1 MGSNCQKRKQGK
13 SLKTPSK
20 SVQLFRN
27 DLEAVF
33 VSRPNRF
40 LIIAQAGKK
49 RIPCHCPNPG
59 RMEELLA
66 PGAKLILEK
75 RVTPKGTEKAAKTEY
90 TAAGLYYRDG
100 IVPLVSVRANMAA
113 EALVLS
119 KIIPGIQEIHAE
131 FTMGNSRFD
140 FLCVDKQGTRH
151 LVEVKAC
158 SLVEYG
164 AAMFPDAPSVRALKH
179 LEELAAS
186 VKQTTAA
193 QQTTLG
199 ENGYVCHVLF
209 VIVHGGPKVFI
220 PNLHTDPD
228 FSAAL
233 SRYAQMGMVQI
244 HAALIRCEKEGSAAL
259 VKHSIPVILS
269 HGGLAA
275 RNSGCYLLVLEIA
288 AQAETEVGSLGTI
301 AFKAGW
307 YVYAGSAMKNL
318 NQRVSRHLR
327 KIRKAKH
334 WHIDYVTPFAKSI
347 SAFPIRSYR
356 NLECELAAALQN
368 LGGKGVPRFG
378 CTDCRECASHLYYFK
393 TNPINSRNFVEM
405 LLRFRHVESFSD
417 PEIAVSARQRTSQTI
432 APHGD

>member
-27 DLEAVF
+27 DLEAAF

-40 LIIAQAGKK
+40 LVIAQAGKK
-49 RIPCHCPNPG
+49 HIPCHCPNPG

-75 RVTPKGTEKAAKTEY
+75 RITPKAAGTTAKTEY
-90 TAAGLYYRDG
+90 TAAGLYYRNS

-113 EALVLS
+113 KALILP

-131 FTMGNSRFD
+131 YTVGNSRFD
-140 FLCVDKQGTRH
+140 FYCIDKQGTRH

-164 AAMFPDAPSVRALKH
+164 AAMFPDAPSIRALKH
-179 LEELAAS
+179 LEELATS

-193 QQTTLG
+193 QQTTAD
-199 ENGYVCHVLF
+199 ENGYVCHILF
-209 VIVHGGPKVFI
+209 VILHGSPKVFI

-228 FSAAL
+228 FAAAL
-233 SRYAQMGMVQI
+233 SRYAQTGRVQI
-244 HAALIRCEKEGSAAL
+244 HAALIRCDKEGNAAL
-259 VKHSIPVILS
+259 VKPSIPAVLS
-269 HGGLAA
+269 HGELAA
-275 RNSGCYLLVLEIA
+275 RNSGSYLLVLEIA
-288 AQAETEVGSLGTI
+288 TQTETAIGSLGTI
-301 AFKAGW
+301 AFKTGW

-327 KIRKAKH
+327 KIRKVKH
-334 WHIDYVTPFAKSI
+334 WHIDYLTPFAKSI
-347 SAFPIRSYR
+347 NAFPIRSYR
-356 NLECELAAALQN
+356 SLECELAAEMEA
-368 LGGKGVPRFG
+368 LGGKGVSRFG
-378 CTDCRECASHLYYFK
+378 STDCRECASHLYYFK
-393 TNPINSRNFVEM
+393 GNPVKNRSFVEM
-405 LLRFRHVESFSD
+405 LLRFRHVESLRD
-417 PEIAVSARQRTSQTI
+417 P
-432 APHGD
+432 GNN